1 MYLISPAVEVVEV
14 VKVML
19 PVKVGWVI
27 EPPGVYV
34 AGAPEVTLSVVTVP
48 LPPTNVPFTL
58 PTAEVT
64 TVFFSLV
71 GNVPTPVIWEI
82 VDVVNAT
89 PAVLLNVT
97 VPAGVTGAMVIL
109 PTVE

>member
-1 MYLISPAVEVVEV
+1 MYLISPVPEVVRV
-14 VKVML
+14 VKVTL
-19 PVKVGWVI
+19 PVNVGWVT
-27 EPPGVYV
+27 EPAGVYV

-48 LPPTNVPFTL
+48 LLPANVPFTL

-82 VDVVNAT
+82 VDVLNVT
-89 PAVLLNVT
+89 STVLLNVT
-97 VPAGVTGAMVIL
+97 VPAGVMAPMVIL